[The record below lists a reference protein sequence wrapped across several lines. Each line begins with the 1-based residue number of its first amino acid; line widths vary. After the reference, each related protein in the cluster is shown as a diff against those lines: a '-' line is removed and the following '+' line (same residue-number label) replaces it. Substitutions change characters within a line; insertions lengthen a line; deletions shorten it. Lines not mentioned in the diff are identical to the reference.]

1 MGSLSAKV
9 WAEEKGAKLEDGIA
23 AMVNGEVILLSQLK
37 FEAQLNVLRTGVSP
51 QLLEQIPQDSWPA
64 LLDMVIAHRLWA
76 AGSEKTELSIEQ
88 LSAVALM
95 GEQVKKALGPEAQ
108 YQQFLQK
115 HDMDSADVVAILER
129 IVRAESNLQA
139 KIRLR
144 AQPNDTEIEKARKAS
159 PGLTEAQ
166 VRTRLYEEKFQLL
179 SKQELEAQRRK
190 ADVRILLKVS
200 RGGL

>member
-1 MGSLSAKV
+1 MPAKV

-23 AMVNGEVILLSQLK
+23 AVVNGEVVLLSQLK
-37 FEAQLNVLRTGVSP
+37 FEAQLNLLRTGVSA
-51 QLLEQIPQDSWPA
+51 QRLEQIPQDSWPA

-76 AGSEKTELSIEQ
+76 ASSERTELSIEQ
-88 LSAVALM
+88 LSSVTWMNEKLKRAF
-95 GEQVKKALGPEAQ
+95 GHESN

-115 HDMDSADVVAILER
+115 HDMDSADVLAILER

-139 KIRLR
+139 KVRLR
-144 AQPNDTEIEKARKAS
+144 AQPSDAEIEGARKAM
-159 PGLTEAQ
+159 PELTEEQA
-166 VRTRLYEEKFQLL
+166 RKKLYEEKFQLL

-190 ADVRILLKVS
+190 ADVRVLLKVS